1 MWFYNFRIIQKPFA
15 LILLRVSLVYID
27 IDSFILEIETD
38 DVYDDFLK
46 PELKDHMD
54 FSDYDKNHKCY
65 NDKNKKVLGKFKDEE
80 NGQIITEVICL
91 KPKMYAIQ
99 TEQTTHKKAKG
110 IPTNNVKQD
119 FNFANYKSTLD
130 NTNRDKISYASI
142 RSRPDKIF
150 TLNQEQSG

>member
-1 MWFYNFRIIQKPFA
+1 
-15 LILLRVSLVYID
+15 
-27 IDSFILEIETD
+27 
-38 DVYDDFLK
+38 
-46 PELKDHMD
+46 MD
-54 FSDYDKNHKCY
+54 FSDYDKNHKRY

-110 IPTNNVKQD
+110 IPTNNVKKD

-142 RSRPDKIF
+142 RSNKHEIF
-150 TLNQEQSG
+150 TLNQEKSGLSNYDDKRYWSSNLESLPYGHYCIANNIN